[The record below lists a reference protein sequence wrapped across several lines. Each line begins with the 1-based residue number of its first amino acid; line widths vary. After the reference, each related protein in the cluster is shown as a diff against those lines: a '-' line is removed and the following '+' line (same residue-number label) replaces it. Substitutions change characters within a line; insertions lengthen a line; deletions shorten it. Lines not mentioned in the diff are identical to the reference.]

1 MTITK
6 FNLYSHREFVKFQ
19 GNILATK
26 INNLV
31 SFQGLS

>member
-6 FNLYSHREFVKFQ
+6 FNLYSYREFVKFQ
-19 GNILATK
+19 WNILATK